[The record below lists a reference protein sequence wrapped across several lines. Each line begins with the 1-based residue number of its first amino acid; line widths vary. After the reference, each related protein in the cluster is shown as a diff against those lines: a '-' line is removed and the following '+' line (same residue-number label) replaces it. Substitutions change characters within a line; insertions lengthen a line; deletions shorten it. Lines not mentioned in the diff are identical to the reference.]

1 MNSPFA
7 CCSTCRCGAPA
18 VVGFKPSV
26 RDCLKCGAQWY
37 ENHCWDCKSPI
48 DSRIHDRDHTGW
60 YVCGECGASALHNR
74 GFAPR
79 RNYTFAV

>member
-26 RDCLKCGAQWY
+26 RDCPNRGAQWY
-37 ENHCWDCKSPI
+37 ENHCWNCKARV
-48 DSRIHDRDHTGW
+48 DSRIHRL
-60 YVCGECGASALHNR
+60 VRLR
-74 GFAPR
+74 
-79 RNYTFAV
+79 